1 MNDWEEIR
9 TGDLLSEHQ
18 AYYKSGDRAIIK
30 YKHFD
35 KTDFYETAH
44 ISENPFY
51 KSQKY
56 NIWGK

>member
-18 AYYKSGDRAIIK
+18 TYYKSGDRAIIK

-35 KTDFYETAH
+35 KQIFMKQL
-44 ISENPFY
+44 IFQKPFL
-51 KSQKY
+51 
-56 NIWGK
+56 

>member
-18 AYYKSGDRAIIK
+18 TYYKSGDRAIIK

-44 ISENPFY
+44 ISETLFINP
-51 KSQKY
+51 KN
-56 NIWGK
+56 NI